1 MRCPFCGHEDTI
13 VKDSRPGDEQTTIR
27 RRRLCTACGSRFTT
41 AERVHLRDL
50 SVLKRNGTTEAF
62 DPEKLGRSLRL
73 ALHKRPIS
81 REQTERILSSLIRQL
96 EMLGESEV
104 QVEVIGAKAMEALS
118 SLDTVAYI
126 RFASIYQN
134 FEHAQDFQTLVQQMT
149 REKVPLSAPTK
160 KRSPKA
166 KGGASES

>member
-1 MRCPFCGHEDTI
+1 MRCPFCGHEETI

-50 SVLKRNGTTEAF
+50 WVIKKQGTTEVF

-81 REQTERILSSLIRQL
+81 HEQTERILGSLIRQL
-96 EMLGESEV
+96 EMMGESEV
-104 QVEVIGAKAMEALS
+104 PSQVIGEKVMDALS

-126 RFASIYQN
+126 RFASVYKN
-134 FEHAQDFQTLVQQMT
+134 FQEAKDFQALVQH
-149 REKVPLSAPTK
+149 LSQGK
-160 KRSPKA
+160 DQKEKRSKR
-166 KGGASES
+166 KKS